1 MDPDNPKTYGIN
13 LPTAMVIAAFCAIA
27 WVNTIELQGR
37 IWLTFK
43 SYSGLYFWSLV
54 LSSLGCAFHALG
66 FIFLDF
72 LIIRQNNAVGIII
85 GVSWW
90 CMVTGQALVLYS
102 RLHLVVRDE
111 RKIRWVLIMIITNF
125 FILHLP
131 IMLLSQV
138 AYSPVPGAEKWL
150 NVYNVY
156 EKVQMTGFTIQET
169 IISGLYLYEA
179 RRILRPGK
187 VFQKKKTSQVLHHL
201 IWVNIFII
209 FLDMALL
216 ATEYAGLFSI
226 QTVFKAAVYS
236 VKLRFEFVVLNQL
249 MDIVGARMSAFTG
262 SGTDNSGPYD
272 TARSAQNV
280 QLGPVNPRRPGD
292 ALNAFASPGIGRAT
306 SDPNMGDVLRT
317 TEVHVHGTSKSAVV
331 ETQSEVPAEDYGDV
345 RYGQAVTTMS
355 RGRTPSRASSEMEFA
370 GRGAYPS

>member
-1 MDPDNPKTYGIN
+1 MDPDNPKTYGLN

-138 AYSPVPGAEKWL
+138 VSALKMRLRSYIADSCCDRPTHL
-150 NVYNVY
+150 CR
-156 EKVQMTGFTIQET
+156 VQRNG
-169 IISGLYLYEA
+169 
-179 RRILRPGK
+179 
-187 VFQKKKTSQVLHHL
+187 
-201 IWVNIFII
+201 
-209 FLDMALL
+209 
-216 ATEYAGLFSI
+216 
-226 QTVFKAAVYS
+226 
-236 VKLRFEFVVLNQL
+236 
-249 MDIVGARMSAFTG
+249 
-262 SGTDNSGPYD
+262 
-272 TARSAQNV
+272 
-280 QLGPVNPRRPGD
+280 
-292 ALNAFASPGIGRAT
+292 
-306 SDPNMGDVLRT
+306 
-317 TEVHVHGTSKSAVV
+317 
-331 ETQSEVPAEDYGDV
+331 
-345 RYGQAVTTMS
+345 
-355 RGRTPSRASSEMEFA
+355 
-370 GRGAYPS
+370 